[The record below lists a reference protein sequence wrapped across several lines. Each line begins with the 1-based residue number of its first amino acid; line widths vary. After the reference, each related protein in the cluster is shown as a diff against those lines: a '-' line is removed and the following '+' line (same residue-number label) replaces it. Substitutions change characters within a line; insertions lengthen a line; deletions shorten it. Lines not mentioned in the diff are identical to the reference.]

1 MCGVERSI
9 GGGSSES
16 LLRRAVR
23 LSFAIRKPN
32 HASSRD
38 YMITISKPSI
48 GLDHFNPDQR
58 Q

>member
-32 HASSRD
+32 TLVHV
-38 YMITISKPSI
+38 TI
-48 GLDHFNPDQR
+48 
-58 Q
+58 